1 MTPMPTD
8 TWSND
13 SPDATT
19 AGFFKLA
26 RKDLPGLLQAAN
38 ELKMAF
44 YSVDLKSARNVPG
57 FIKALQRDLDFPD
70 WFGGNLDALHDCMTD
85 FSWHPATGYV
95 ITLDGS
101 DALSANPTSFA
112 AFNAVLS
119 SVVDEWKT
127 RDTPFWIFYV
137 QENPGSTDR
146 RDPRSGTS

>member
-8 TWSND
+8 TWSDD
-13 SPDATT
+13 SPAAAT

-26 RKDLPGLLQAAN
+26 RKDLPGLRQAAA

-44 YSVDLKSARNVPG
+44 YSVDLKNARNVPG

-70 WFGGNLDALHDCMTD
+70 WFGGNLDALHDCLTD
-85 FSWHPATGYV
+85 FSWHPASGYV

-101 DALSANPTSFA
+101 DTLSANPTSFA

-127 RDTPFWIFYV
+127 RGTPFWVFYV
-137 QENPGSTDR
+137 QDNPEPADR
-146 RDPRSGTS
+146 QKSPSGAS